1 MKRRDT
7 SELFVADPVHVVRD
21 TFQQETI
28 FTDVSTA
35 ALTVILGP
43 HFYHLLV
50 IIMGEM
56 LDRLVGV
63 KTVNSQGHLH
73 LLPSD

>member
-7 SELFVADPVHVVRD
+7 SELFVANPVHVVRD

-28 FTDVSTA
+28 FTDVSAA

-50 IIMGEM
+50 IITIM
-56 LDRLVGV
+56 LDSLVTWGR
-63 KTVNSQGHLH
+63 QGHLH
-73 LLPSD
+73 LLPPH

>member
-35 ALTVILGP
+35 ALTVILRP
-43 HFYHLLV
+43 HLYHLLV
-50 IIMGEM
+50 IITGEM

-63 KTVNSQGHLH
+63 NRQQSRS
-73 LLPSD
+73 PSSPSI